1 MQQTETERLITL
13 EGEGNDLPYYTFFVC
28 GEKKGEFISFL
39 SSYNIQKDI
48 VKVRRNKS
56 GDFFCFELDI
66 KNRADYKDLEL
77 LLGETNT
84 IAYYLR

>member
-1 MQQTETERLITL
+1 MTETELKL
-13 EGEGNDLPYYTFFVC
+13 EGEGNDFPYYTFFVC
-28 GEKKGEFISFL
+28 GNKKTEFISFL
-39 SSYNIQKDI
+39 AAYNIQKDI